1 MENLTVIIPFYNE
14 EKFLRE
20 SIERVL
26 SAAIADNLILVDD
39 CSTDNSLD
47 IATEITKDLKFV
59 KIIHSKKNLGKGNA
73 LNLAKK
79 FIDSTHVVIHDADLE
94 YYPED
99 IKNMVKK
106 ANLSPNSLIL
116 GSRFKGNLKRDN
128 IYRRTFFANKIMSLF
143 FSITHF
149 YWVSDIATCYKL
161 MPSSFFKSLELKE
174 KGFAVEVEL
183 IAKFL
188 KSNKAIIEVPI
199 RYSGRSYQ
207 EGKKIKA
214 SDGLNYI
221 LKTIKY
227 RLFN

>member
-14 EKFLRE
+14 ENFLRE

-26 SAAIADNLILVDD
+26 SAKIADNLILVDD
-39 CSTDNSLD
+39 CSTDNSFD
-47 IATEITKDLKFV
+47 IATEIAKDLKFV
-59 KIIHSKKNLGKGNA
+59 KIIQSKKNLGKGNA

-79 FIDSTHVVIHDADLE
+79 LIDTTHVVIHDADLE

-99 IKNMVKK
+99 IKKMVEK
-106 ANLSPNSLIL
+106 AKLSPKSLIL
-116 GSRFKGNLKRDN
+116 GSRFKGNLKREN
-128 IYRRTFFANKIMSLF
+128 IYRRTLFANKIMSLF
-143 FSITHF
+143 FSIIHL
-149 YWVSDIATCYKL
+149 YRVSDIATCYKL
-161 MPSSFFKSLELKE
+161 MPSSFFKSIDLKE

-188 KSNKAIIEVPI
+188 KSNKSIIEVPI
-199 RYSGRSYQ
+199 RYSGRSYE

-221 LKTIKY
+221 LKTFKY

>member
-1 MENLTVIIPFYNE
+1 MENLTVIVPFYNE
-14 EKFLRE
+14 ENFLRE

-26 SAAIADNLILVDD
+26 RATIADKLILVDD
-39 CSTDNSLD
+39 CSTDNSFD

-59 KIIHSKKNLGKGNA
+59 KIIQSKKNLGKGNA

-79 FIDSTHVVIHDADLE
+79 LIDTTHVVIHDADLE

-99 IKNMVKK
+99 IKNMVEKVK
-106 ANLSPNSLIL
+106 LSPESLIL
-116 GSRFKGNLKRDN
+116 GSRFKGNLKRAN
-128 IYRRTFFANKIMSLF
+128 IYRITLFAYKIMSLF
-143 FSITHF
+143 FSIIYF
-149 YWVSDIATCYKL
+149 YRVSDIATCYKL

-188 KSNKAIIEVPI
+188 KSNKSIIEVPVK
-199 RYSGRSYQ
+199 YSGRSYE

-214 SDGLNYI
+214 TDGLNYI
-221 LKTIKY
+221 LKTFKY
-227 RLFN
+227 RFFN